1 MLSIKSIKYQLV
13 SILFILSTCIKIGYY
28 LSFWYKCWLLLYTT
42 TLCRPCYKLA
52 IKFVCFFIF
61 YKNFRVVNYAPKFS
75 MTNCFIIVSILSITD
90 SFGSR
95 ANNFS
100 TVLQKGCIFR
110 FWIYLSNEW
119 GKYKACLPDFNSN
132 VHDQISLTLVKIN
145 P

>member
-1 MLSIKSIKYQLV
+1 MLVIVIYYHSMQALV
-13 SILFILSTCIKIGYY
+13 QRYIISDIMGCKD
-28 LSFWYKCWLLLYTT
+28 TT
-42 TLCRPCYKLA
+42 TDHNQVASWPSS
-52 IKFVCFFIF
+52 FFFFFIF

-75 MTNCFIIVSILSITD
+75 MTSCFIIFSIVSITD